1 MTSSSQRIAAVDAA
15 RGCAMVMVCV
25 SHIKHHFLESWPVL
39 HWLIVSTTRIATPV
53 FLLLSGFVI
62 RYLLRTDPRGN
73 ASITLVDRGLFLL
86 LIAHSLLGLAD
97 LPELGFVQWM
107 FGRAVITDA
116 VGFALLA
123 AVLLRNASTGTL
135 AVLGATLCLVGWGL
149 GMTLTPQTELQ
160 RLLGAILF
168 EVRRTGD
175 LPVDLALVPFVGVFL
190 IGMAISSSLHE
201 WLVTRQEGEI
211 AKRLFRLGSVALGAA
226 LLGGAVWH
234 FGKEYIAPALGSPEL
249 SEFVRI
255 TLDPRSKNPPSP
267 AYFLFYG
274 GAGLVALAIL
284 FNGRPAGLVS
294 PVIRRASVLGRASL
308 MCFVLQDW
316 MMFVVP
322 KVFGFSDVQSLA
334 FWIFWLGVCLVVLY
348 VASRQWDAH
357 RGNRL
362 LTIGLKALARR
373 QLATRAAAANEGG
386 AFIAGWRDPRYG
398 WIRGVRK
405 HRF

>member
-1 MTSSSQRIAAVDAA
+1 
-15 RGCAMVMVCV
+15 MVMVCV
-25 SHIKHHFLESWPVL
+25 SHIKHHFLETWPAL
-39 HWLIVSTTRIATPV
+39 HWLLVSTTRIATPV

-73 ASITLVDRGLFLL
+73 ASITLIDRGLFLL
-86 LIAHSLLGLAD
+86 LIAHSLLNLAQ

-116 VGFALLA
+116 VGIALLA
-123 AVLLRNASTGTL
+123 AVLLRNASTRKL
-135 AVLGATLCLVGWGL
+135 AVLGTTLCLLGWIL
-149 GMTLTPQTELQ
+149 GMTLSAQIEWK
-160 RLLGAILF
+160 RLLGAVLF
-168 EVRRTGD
+168 DMRETSD
-175 LPVDLALVPFVGVFL
+175 LPVDLALVPYVGAFL

-201 WLVTRQEGEI
+201 SLVTRQDGRI

-226 LLGGAVWH
+226 LLGGAAWH
-234 FGKEYIAPALGSPEL
+234 FGKDYVAAALGNAGL
-249 SEFVRI
+249 ADFVRM

-274 GAGLVALAIL
+274 GAGLIGLAIL
-284 FNGRPAGLVS
+284 FNGRPAGVVTPL
-294 PVIRRASVLGRASL
+294 IRVTSVLGRASL

-316 MMFVVP
+316 LMFVVP
-322 KVFGFSDVQSLA
+322 AVFGFADLQSIA
-334 FWIFWLGVCLVVLY
+334 FWVFWLGVCLVTLY
-348 VASRQWDAH
+348 FASRQWDAH

-373 QLATRAAAANEGG
+373 QLAAREAAAHPGG
-386 AFIAGWRDPRYG
+386 AFIAGWKDPRYG